1 MSPLQGPLFSLAN
14 VFSLIRLSNQTG
26 TLLLLFPSL
35 WALVLASKG
44 RPSALLLFIFTAGA
58 FIMRSAGVI
67 MNDLADRSLDRQ
79 VTRTKTRPL
88 ASGALSPLHAVLVLG
103 GLLLVAAILLI
114 FLHPLAVWLSPIALG
129 LAMAYPFA
137 KRFFHIP
144 QFFLG
149 LAFGWGA
156 VMAWAAVRHQL
167 DPATWLL
174 FAATICWALA
184 YDTIYALQDRE
195 DDRRI
200 GIKSSAI
207 FFGSHTWVAVG
218 IIELIMLGLL
228 ATAGWLTQ
236 LNWSFYG
243 MLAGLAGFMSQQVW
257 RLRDDVTPPEAFAM
271 FQHHVGVGLVIAGG
285 IWLGTL

>member
-1 MSPLQGPLFSLAN
+1 
-14 VFSLIRLSNQTG
+14 
-26 TLLLLFPSL
+26 
-35 WALVLASKG
+35 
-44 RPSALLLFIFTAGA
+44 
-58 FIMRSAGVI
+58 

-103 GLLLVAAILLI
+103 GLLLIAASLLV

-129 LAMAYPFA
+129 LAMAYPFT

-156 VMAWAAVRHQL
+156 VMAWVAVRHQL

-218 IIELIMLGLL
+218 TIELIMLGLL

-257 RLRDDVTPPEAFAM
+257 RLRNDVTPPEAFAM